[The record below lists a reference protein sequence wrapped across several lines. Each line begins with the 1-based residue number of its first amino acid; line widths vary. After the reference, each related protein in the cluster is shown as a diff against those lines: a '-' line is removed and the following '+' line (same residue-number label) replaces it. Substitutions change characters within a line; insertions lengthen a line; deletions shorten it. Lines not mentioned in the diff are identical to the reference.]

1 MKFFQLGLFLVI
13 FLIIFVLMLEEAPK
27 DIEQGQPVV
36 AASELTTLQK
46 VVYKIVGEDPLPEE
60 DPVQAPFREP
70 GQISD
75 TSTAQRM
82 GLTYQ
87 PPVSEETAI
96 TIDQPHRTPN
106 KALEWVAAF
115 ASRSLNLDPLRYE
128 SHIADASTYMT
139 PYAVDALKEYLNR
152 DQLLEAVRSNNLTMR
167 AFVEGPGRILNQGA
181 VQGRYRW
188 LVETPVTVTFL
199 PRDTIDYSEVTPKN
213 RRMKIRTQVGR
224 VPQGGNEGM
233 LIETWD
239 AIPVVE
245 NQ

>member
-13 FLIIFVLMLEEAPK
+13 FLIIFVLMHEQAPPG
-27 DIEQGQPVV
+27 IAQGQPVV
-36 AASELTTLQK
+36 VSNEPTKLQK
-46 VVYKIVGEDPLPEE
+46 MVYKVVGEEPLPKD

-70 GQISD
+70 GQID
-75 TSTAQRM
+75 TPTAERM
-82 GLTYQ
+82 GLTYK

-106 KALEWVAAF
+106 KTLEWVATL

-128 SHIADASTYMT
+128 SHIADAATYMT
-139 PYAVDALKEYLNR
+139 PYAQDELKAYLNK
-152 DQLLEAVRSNNLTMR
+152 DQLLDAVRSNNLTMR

-213 RRMKIRTQVGR
+213 RRMKIRTQIGR

-233 LIETWD
+233 IIETWD

>member
-13 FLIIFVLMLEEAPK
+13 FLIIFVLMHQDTLPDLA
-27 DIEQGQPVV
+27 QGQPVV
-36 AASELTTLQK
+36 VAQEPTKLQK
-46 VVYKIVGEDPLPEE
+46 IVYKAFGEEPLPKD

-70 GQISD
+70 GQAD

-87 PPVSEETAI
+87 PPVSAETAT

-106 KALEWVAAF
+106 KTLEWVATF

-128 SHIADASTYMT
+128 SHITDAGTYMT
-139 PYAVDALKEYLNR
+139 PYAVDALKDYLNK

-188 LVETPVTVTFL
+188 LVEMPVTVTFL
-199 PRDTIDYSEVTPKN
+199 PRDTIDYSQVTPKN
-213 RRMKIRTQVGR
+213 RRLKIRTQVGR

-233 LIETWD
+233 LVETWD
-239 AIPVVE
+239 AIPVAE